1 MVNSTIAPPEQPQE
15 AKTKTIEKAGRPIP
29 GHAVVPSGA
38 TPPRIQV
45 GAATHRH
52 ELFSDALLEQ
62 SQTRPKNRV
71 LDFFL
76 SLFVH
81 TLMLALA
88 LLIPLYF
95 TEAIDLNAFTRTML
109 VAPPPPPPPPPAAP
123 AVVARVT
130 RVQRVMMQAG
140 KLTAPTAIPQD
151 VKVLK
156 EEPIPADVASIGV
169 AGGVPGGVP
178 GGQVGGVIGGIISSS
193 PRTQLPPPPPETPA
207 QKVPLRVGGRVLA
220 PTPVFTPEPN
230 YPALARQARIAG
242 DVNIDA
248 VIDSDGN
255 VVEMQVLNG
264 HPLLIPAAMD
274 ALRKWKYRPTYLNE
288 EPVPV
293 RLVVVIRFR
302 LT

>member
-1 MVNSTIAPPEQPQE
+1 MVNSTVAPPEPPQE
-15 AKTKTIEKAGRPIP
+15 AKTERSKPRP
-29 GHAVVPSGA
+29 GYAVVPA
-38 TPPRIQV
+38 ECAPPRIQI
-45 GAATHRH
+45 GTAAHQH
-52 ELFSDALLEQ
+52 ELFSEALLEQ
-62 SQTRPKNRV
+62 SGTRPKNRV

-76 SLFVH
+76 SLALH
-81 TLMLALA
+81 TVLLGLA

-95 TEAIDLNAFTRTML
+95 TEAIDLNAFTKTML

-140 KLTAPTAIPQD
+140 KLTAPTAIPQE

-156 EEPIPADVASIGV
+156 EEPLPADVASIGV

-193 PRTQLPPPPPETPA
+193 PRTQLPPPPPEPA
-207 QKVPLRVGGRVLA
+207 QRAPLRVGGRVLA
-220 PTPVFTPEPN
+220 PTPVFTPDPI
-230 YPALARQARIAG
+230 YPPLARQARISG
-242 DVNIDA
+242 EVNIDA
-248 VIDSDGN
+248 VIDTEGS
-255 VVEMQVLNG
+255 VVEMQVLSG

-274 ALRKWKYRPTYLNE
+274 ALRKWKYRPTYLND

-293 RLVVVIRFR
+293 RLVVVIKFR
-302 LT
+302 LA